1 MKKQRSSNV
10 FKTILVLLCIV
21 FASLGTGIVNAI
33 VNREGTKLFAEAAVD
48 NSIFTFVATSE
59 TECNVRLKDKT
70 VETAIVPSKV
80 EIDGSE
86 YTVTSV
92 VSNGFISAKN
102 LTKVWLPRTI
112 KSIGSG
118 AFAGCKLLSSVTL
131 SSVESIGSNAFSLCS
146 SLEYLIIPESV
157 KEVSSTILRSSS
169 TKVYIRV
176 SEERTQ
182 ELGWDE
188 NWNDGNETQEV
199 EYNSNFIPQI
209 EYVEVVNSYYGLRPY
224 AEEESVYY
232 VDDFQPFTEAL
243 NGKTTIRIPAVY
255 NNKIV
260 AGIKDNAFID
270 NQVDTIIVEYS
281 ENDFYIGSNAFLI
294 ATCNKIIINRN
305 ITLDDGNGNLSESL
319 FSGSTVK
326 TIVLPDTITDIGPAM
341 FQGCEELT
349 DIQFITPNNNFLG
362 KEEDLIQES
371 TGKIV
376 LPNSVNSIGNEAFSQ
391 LPLITS
397 IDIPDSVTEV
407 GERILVDW
415 GGNQVVNINVENESD
430 LYTNGKNWN
439 SNWKDGCSLDVLR
452 FQGTYQITYVLNG
465 GTHTGNPTEYKSFEN
480 IILNDAEKKGYTFDG
495 WYDNPDF
502 NGDTI
507 PVIGKG
513 SSGDLTLYAKFI
525 NNTYTIKYDQN
536 KPENALNA
544 VTGITVDSKHNYDVS
559 SPLSQNGFKLY
570 GWKHI
575 GWCLKSDGSDKL
587 FTELENVINLTDK
600 SNEVITLYAQWSQK
614 EYAVKYNP
622 NKPNNATGLLEGH
635 MVDSLFKYD
644 NSYTLPENSFT
655 LEGWHFVGW
664 NTSYDGTGS
673 SYSDEETVINIPA
686 NEGLQIELFAQ
697 WEANAYTVHYDKNKP
712 MQASH
717 NVENEMADSNHIF
730 NTDSRLNQNKFTLY
744 GWRFNGWNTKADGTG
759 RGFYDNSLVTDLG
772 DKKLNNQTVTLYAQW
787 QPLGYTVIYT
797 YNRPEN
803 ASHLVLG
810 SMATSIYYYD
820 FESKLTKNCFTLQG
834 WNFIGWR
841 DSYGNN
847 YADQATVKTP
857 TLNVNNELMLVAKWQ
872 PYNYSVKYYA
882 NPPADADI
890 ISGSMSDSYFKYDN
904 SATLS
909 ASGYSVTGWRFTG
922 WNTASNGSGTNFN
935 VGQSYTNIKTDIT
948 DNEVV
953 PLYAQWEKQ
962 LYTITLDKNGG
973 SGGTSSI
980 QLFYKGALPSIT
992 APTKTGYSFN
1002 GYYATV
1008 NGNSVLYYDRNMN
1021 KMITEWRDVQVTK
1034 LTARWNVNDYFITF
1048 NKNGGEGGSN
1058 SLRVYYGYYP
1068 DIIEIPTKFGYEFVG
1083 YYLEGRIIESYK
1095 YYDSNGYATQTY
1107 RIQRDVELVACY
1119 EPVLTYKINAWAQGT
1134 GSGDEY
1140 HFTDIRIDWTTRL
1153 TAWTVQNYEFK
1164 GWYWTPG
1171 MYNERSEFLT
1181 NSTDLEITESM
1192 VTDWLKQLSAE
1203 GGRIL
1208 AYNVYALY
1216 DTNCVVEDTL
1226 ITLADGSQKAV
1237 QDLNGDEQLLVWNLE
1252 TGSFDTAPILFID
1265 SDPLNC
1271 YEVIKLSF
1279 SDNTEVEV
1287 VGEHGFWDFNLNK
1300 YVYLDSQASQ
1310 YIGHWFNKQITD
1322 SSGNLTWIKVQL
1334 VGVDIYE
1341 KYTTT
1346 WSPVTYSH
1354 LCYYVNGMLS
1364 MPGGISGLFNM
1375 FEVDSETM
1383 KYDEA
1388 KKQADIEKYG
1398 LYTFE
1403 EFAEIIPVSE
1413 AVFNAFNGYYLK
1425 IAIGK
1430 GIIDLDT
1437 LKVLVE
1443 RYSEFLIL

>member
-536 KPENALNA
+536 
-544 VTGITVDSKHNYDVS
+544 
-559 SPLSQNGFKLY
+559 
-570 GWKHI
+570 
-575 GWCLKSDGSDKL
+575 
-587 FTELENVINLTDK
+587 
-600 SNEVITLYAQWSQK
+600 
-614 EYAVKYNP
+614 
-622 NKPNNATGLLEGH
+622 
-635 MVDSLFKYD
+635 
-644 NSYTLPENSFT
+644 
-655 LEGWHFVGW
+655 
-664 NTSYDGTGS
+664 
-673 SYSDEETVINIPA
+673 
-686 NEGLQIELFAQ
+686 
-697 WEANAYTVHYDKNKP
+697 
-712 MQASH
+712 
-717 NVENEMADSNHIF
+717 
-730 NTDSRLNQNKFTLY
+730 
-744 GWRFNGWNTKADGTG
+744 
-759 RGFYDNSLVTDLG
+759 
-772 DKKLNNQTVTLYAQW
+772 
-787 QPLGYTVIYT
+787 
-797 YNRPEN
+797 
-803 ASHLVLG
+803 
-810 SMATSIYYYD
+810 
-820 FESKLTKNCFTLQG
+820 
-834 WNFIGWR
+834 
-841 DSYGNN
+841 
-847 YADQATVKTP
+847 
-857 TLNVNNELMLVAKWQ
+857 
-872 PYNYSVKYYA
+872 
-882 NPPADADI
+882 
-890 ISGSMSDSYFKYDN
+890 
-904 SATLS
+904 
-909 ASGYSVTGWRFTG
+909 
-922 WNTASNGSGTNFN
+922 
-935 VGQSYTNIKTDIT
+935 
-948 DNEVV
+948 
-953 PLYAQWEKQ
+953 
-962 LYTITLDKNGG
+962 
-973 SGGTSSI
+973 
-980 QLFYKGALPSIT
+980 
-992 APTKTGYSFN
+992 
-1002 GYYATV
+1002 
-1008 NGNSVLYYDRNMN
+1008 
-1021 KMITEWRDVQVTK
+1021 
-1034 LTARWNVNDYFITF
+1034 
-1048 NKNGGEGGSN
+1048 
-1058 SLRVYYGYYP
+1058 
-1068 DIIEIPTKFGYEFVG
+1068 
-1083 YYLEGRIIESYK
+1083 
-1095 YYDSNGYATQTY
+1095 
-1107 RIQRDVELVACY
+1107 
-1119 EPVLTYKINAWAQGT
+1119 
-1134 GSGDEY
+1134 
-1140 HFTDIRIDWTTRL
+1140 
-1153 TAWTVQNYEFK
+1153 
-1164 GWYWTPG
+1164 
-1171 MYNERSEFLT
+1171 
-1181 NSTDLEITESM
+1181 
-1192 VTDWLKQLSAE
+1192 
-1203 GGRIL
+1203 
-1208 AYNVYALY
+1208 
-1216 DTNCVVEDTL
+1216 
-1226 ITLADGSQKAV
+1226 
-1237 QDLNGDEQLLVWNLE
+1237 
-1252 TGSFDTAPILFID
+1252 
-1265 SDPLNC
+1265 
-1271 YEVIKLSF
+1271 
-1279 SDNTEVEV
+1279 
-1287 VGEHGFWDFNLNK
+1287 
-1300 YVYLDSQASQ
+1300 
-1310 YIGHWFNKQITD
+1310 
-1322 SSGNLTWIKVQL
+1322 
-1334 VGVDIYE
+1334 
-1341 KYTTT
+1341 
-1346 WSPVTYSH
+1346 
-1354 LCYYVNGMLS
+1354 
-1364 MPGGISGLFNM
+1364 
-1375 FEVDSETM
+1375 
-1383 KYDEA
+1383 
-1388 KKQADIEKYG
+1388 
-1398 LYTFE
+1398 
-1403 EFAEIIPVSE
+1403 
-1413 AVFNAFNGYYLK
+1413 
-1425 IAIGK
+1425 
-1430 GIIDLDT
+1430 
-1437 LKVLVE
+1437 
-1443 RYSEFLIL
+1443 